1 MATSSKGNLDWLLQE
16 LVAKLSGARHAV
28 VLSNDGLLMGRS
40 NSLPRDDAEQFSAVA
55 SAFQSLARSTGR
67 QFDGGQVRQTVVE
80 MDRACLFV
88 TAAGNGACLA
98 LLAESNANF
107 GMIAFEMTQTV
118 KRVGTWLSAAPR
130 NGEVEQQVHPQTS

>member
-1 MATSSKGNLDWLLQE
+1 MAASDKGNLDWLLGE

-40 NSLPRDDAEQFSAVA
+40 GSMSRDDAEHFSAVA

-67 QFDGGQVRQTVVE
+67 QFDGGGVRQTVVE

-88 TAAGNGACLA
+88 TAAGQGACLA
-98 LLAESNANF
+98 LLADADANF

-118 KRVGTWLSAAPR
+118 KRVGNWLSAAPR
-130 NGEVEQQVHPQTS
+130 NGEVGQQVYPQTS